1 MNKWIWYVQ
10 LACFGRHCKCW
21 KVYTILEQHMLPSRR
36 RLFQQDN
43 AKPHTV
49 AITTA
54 WLRSRRVR
62 VLNWPASSP
71 DRSPIE
77 TIWHISKIK
86 IRQRL
91 KTICSSGN
99 KSSAEVRAD
108 PLLAEEL
115 NTFYVMAAAR
125 LNRSGTARQEAAD
138 RAALIMLS
146 PCRRTRFG
154 GN

>member
-1 MNKWIWYVQ
+1 
-10 LACFGRHCKCW
+10 
-21 KVYTILEQHMLPSRR
+21 MLPSRR

-62 VLNWPASSP
+62 VLNWPVSSP

-108 PLLAEEL
+108 PLFAEEL